1 MSLRDRWALGLD
13 LLAAEGFPSVLR
25 RLLDRWSAG
34 RRERDFARLQPGAVP
49 PRLRTPILHVS
60 AHPPDPWRGGVET
73 QLLARLEAEARQWPV
88 ALLHPRPGGHRLELF
103 GPSGR
108 CALDRDA
115 REPHRPDDV
124 AGDPALEAALLW
136 AADLLGSRLVVVEGL
151 AGQSAAS
158 LERCVEARRLDLLLC
173 LHDYA
178 FACPWPAL
186 VAADSGEACDLC
198 REAADCAARTGRET
212 HEIAARRQT
221 AAHLIRRA
229 RRVVVPSL
237 SLASGL
243 ARLISRA
250 GIEVVPPT
258 LQLAPVASRRRPS
271 ARRRVAFLG
280 GGQAHKG
287 ALLFERL
294 VATWPGPPVEWH
306 VYGGGDRSTLR
317 RLARLPGVVIR
328 GYYRTGTL
336 ARRLRAEGMD
346 LALLLSPWPES
357 YLMTLD
363 ECLAGGIPVVLFDHG
378 APAERVCPD
387 VGVLV
392 PSAGGAEA
400 VQEVLLHWLAGGPP
414 TAFEPR
420 PVPRPEAAAGA
431 FRALYERLGFA
442 PATSAEAASSAAT
455 RSANSA
461 T

>member
-1 MSLRDRWALGLD
+1 MTSRGRWFLVLE
-13 LLAAEGFPSVLR
+13 LLAAEGLPSVAR
-25 RLLDRWSAG
+25 RLLDRWSAA
-34 RRERDFARLQPGAVP
+34 RRERGFAHLQPEAVP
-49 PRLRTPILHVS
+49 PGLRTPILHVS

-73 QLLARLEAEARQWPV
+73 QLLARLEEEARQWPV

-115 REPHRPDDV
+115 REPHRPDHL

-136 AADLLGSRLVVVEGL
+136 AVDLLGSRLLVVEGL

-158 LERCVEARRLDLLLC
+158 LERCAEAGRLELLMC

-186 VAADSGEACDLC
+186 VAAETGEACELC
-198 REAADCAARTGRET
+198 REATACAARTARAVAEV
-212 HEIAARRQT
+212 AARRQT
-221 AAHLIRRA
+221 AANLIRRA
-229 RRVVVPSL
+229 RLVVVPSL

-243 ARLISRA
+243 ARLIPGA

-258 LQLAPVASRRRPS
+258 LQLAPLAECRRS
-271 ARRRVAFLG
+271 AARRRIAFLG

-287 ALLFERL
+287 ALLFERM
-294 VATWPGPPVEWH
+294 VASWSGPAVEWH
-306 VYGGGDRSTLR
+306 VYGGGDRATLR
-317 RLARLPGVVIR
+317 RLARLPGVTIR
-328 GYYRTGTL
+328 GYYRAGTL

-378 APAERVCPD
+378 APAERVSPG

-392 PSAGGAEA
+392 PSGGGAEA
-400 VQEVLLHWLAGGPP
+400 VQEVLLRWLAGGPP
-414 TAFEPR
+414 AAFEPR
-420 PVPRPEAAAGA
+420 PVPQPEEAARA
-431 FRALYERLGFA
+431 FRGIYERLGFA
-442 PATSAEAASSAAT
+442 PVDSADRASSAAT